1 MTPMLR
7 DAGVVL
13 GNDLRIEARSR
24 VLVTQVAPFVLA
36 VVMLFGFA
44 LDADSA
50 TLRRTSSGVFW
61 VVVVFAAVLVAQRS
75 AAVERSDGLADA
87 LRLTGMSPSGMFV
100 GRATS
105 LAIEMLLVEAV
116 LAVTMVLVFDLSPR
130 GLGLVG
136 VTMILAT
143 VAIAAA
149 SAVYGP
155 LAGGLRSRET
165 VLPLLLVP
173 ALAPVLLAATRAFEV
188 AQGRGVGNGWSWAG
202 MLGLVA
208 VVYVT
213 FGMAVWGPLLEET

>member
-1 MTPMLR
+1 
-7 DAGVVL
+7 
-13 GNDLRIEARSR
+13 
-24 VLVTQVAPFVLA
+24 
-36 VVMLFGFA
+36 
-44 LDADSA
+44 
-50 TLRRTSSGVFW
+50 
-61 VVVVFAAVLVAQRS
+61 
-75 AAVERSDGLADA
+75 
-87 LRLTGMSPSGMFV
+87 
-100 GRATS
+100 
-105 LAIEMLLVEAV
+105 
-116 LAVTMVLVFDLSPR
+116 
-130 GLGLVG
+130 
-136 VTMILAT
+136 MILAT